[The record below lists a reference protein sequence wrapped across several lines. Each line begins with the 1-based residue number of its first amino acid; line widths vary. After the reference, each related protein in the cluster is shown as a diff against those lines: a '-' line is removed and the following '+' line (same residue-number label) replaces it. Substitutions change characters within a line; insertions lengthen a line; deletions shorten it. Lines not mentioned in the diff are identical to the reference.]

1 MFCSNCGK
9 EMPDGARF
17 CPDCGWSASGPGAGT
32 GRVDVNTAVM
42 FNKKSEG
49 LALILSLII
58 PGLGQMYVGRVQ
70 RGILMLALI
79 VVMAILDYVGFIA
92 VASVADGHTSPET
105 AVVVALVALI
115 VVGIVIIVLWIY
127 GMYDAYRLAKEYNA
141 YLLENGG
148 QTPW

>member
-1 MFCSNCGK
+1 MFCSNCGR

-17 CPDCGWSASGPGAGT
+17 CPECGWSASGTGSGT

-49 LALILSLII
+49 LALILSLLI

-70 RGILMLALI
+70 RGILMLALV
-79 VVMAILDYVGFIA
+79 VVMTILDYVGLIT
-92 VASVADGHTSPET
+92 VMTVADGHTSPET
-105 AVVVALVALI
+105 AVIVALLALI
-115 VVGIVIIVLWIY
+115 VVGIVVVVLWIY
-127 GMYDAYRLAKEYNA
+127 AMYDAYRLAKEYNA
-141 YLLENGG
+141 YLLENNG